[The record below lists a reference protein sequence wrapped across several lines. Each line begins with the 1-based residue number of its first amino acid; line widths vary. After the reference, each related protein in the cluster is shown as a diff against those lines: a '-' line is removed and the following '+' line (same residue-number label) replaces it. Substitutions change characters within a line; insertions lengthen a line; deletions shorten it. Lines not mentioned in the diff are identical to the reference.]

1 MSGVGVLVTVE
12 VRTKPGCRTHA
23 LEWFARNLPDTRS
36 KPGCREV
43 QVFTDHDDLDRIV
56 IVERWDERRQHE
68 AYARW
73 RADQPSRAE
82 LVELLAEPV
91 SVRYYDAEDV

>member
-12 VRTKPGCRTHA
+12 VRTKPGCRTQA
-23 LEWFARNLPDTRS
+23 LEWFARNLVDTRA

-43 QVFTDHDDLDRIV
+43 QAFTDHDDLDRIV
-56 IVERWDERRQHE
+56 IVERWDERGQHE

-73 RADQPSRAE
+73 RAHQPSRAQ

-91 SVRYYDAEDV
+91 SVRYHDPEDV